1 MKEHLLQISG
11 DHLKFLHLFFY
22 NYRKCICV
30 HKTKMY
36 LEASLVYNC
45 LSAIIIRV
53 EYFFVYSETVKQGS
67 HLSRSV
73 MITDLHCRSRPVPC
87 LVTLLSQGYNLS
99 SSSRDLRPWRNH
111 SIISSETRRT
121 WYRPS
126 LTPAIYKT
134 LWPTAIRGNTQHCLS
149 YRLIGWEKATLNT

>member
-1 MKEHLLQISG
+1 MKEHLLRISG

-22 NYRKCICV
+22 NMESVYVSIKRKCILR
-30 HKTKMY
+30 HR
-36 LEASLVYNC
+36 LVYNC

-99 SSSRDLRPWRNH
+99 SSSRDLRPWRNL

-134 LWPTAIRGNTQHCLS
+134 L
-149 YRLIGWEKATLNT
+149 